1 VKEYLSTKPKWAQ
14 FSTDQQ
20 TAGAARLSKATPRG
34 RGKKKAL
41 QEDIDKRLI
50 ADILSASKSKTP
62 ESVQKNDTQLAIFT
76 QLGETMKQIGTVF
89 AGRMER
95 EDERMEREDERRN
108 NEEDIDCLLT
118 PDRVEYRRDL
128 LKIKA
133 IKIKLKRHRL
143 EEELEKSMAAR
154 APKVI
159 RCGSVDDSDD
169 KSED

>member
-1 VKEYLSTKPKWAQ
+1 
-14 FSTDQQ
+14 
-20 TAGAARLSKATPRG
+20 
-34 RGKKKAL
+34 
-41 QEDIDKRLI
+41 
-50 ADILSASKSKTP
+50 
-62 ESVQKNDTQLAIFT
+62 
-76 QLGETMKQIGTVF
+76 
-89 AGRMER
+89 MER
-95 EDERMEREDERRN
+95 EDERMERKDERRN